1 MKRGVA
7 IALVGLVL
15 AAWATGVLLAIFDGT
30 VLLEVTTP
38 LMTMLLGWAVLPKFG
53 AG

>member
-15 AAWATGVLLAIFDGT
+15 AAWATGVLLAITDGT
-30 VLLEVTTP
+30 ILLEVTTP
-38 LMTMLLGWAVLPKFG
+38 LITMLLGWALTAKVG
-53 AG
+53 G